1 MLTNEE
7 IRLELPQLQLST
19 EQMIIKELHEQVIAL
34 KVENLKLDESTR
46 GL

>member
-34 KVENLKLDESTR
+34 KVDNLKLDESTR
-46 GL
+46 VL